1 MLTIVVH
8 DSHVTVWDHMTVMWL
23 YEITWRSCDCMTASG
38 VTAKPMLLISQ
49 QNANSKTSPNSWN
62 IFLGLLF
69 PMNIINPSGP
79 SHCII
84 ADGGTDRL
92 YVNEFICVLCVCI
105 QYICPAEPC
114 THTVECGHPRDPE
127 SWKVS
132 KLLMPAYYCCRCWI
146 YRKMQKI

>member
-1 MLTIVVH
+1 
-8 DSHVTVWDHMTVMWL
+8 
-23 YEITWRSCDCMTASG
+23 
-38 VTAKPMLLISQ
+38 
-49 QNANSKTSPNSWN
+49 
-62 IFLGLLF
+62 
-69 PMNIINPSGP
+69 MNVINPSGP

-146 YRKMQKI
+146 YRKM